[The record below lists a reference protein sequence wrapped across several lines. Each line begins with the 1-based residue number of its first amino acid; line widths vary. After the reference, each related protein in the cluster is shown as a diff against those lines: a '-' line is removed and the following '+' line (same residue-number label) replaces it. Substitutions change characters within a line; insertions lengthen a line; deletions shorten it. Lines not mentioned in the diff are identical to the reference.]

1 MNSEMA
7 YLSRLRTKR
16 ALCQAINIKCH
27 LGQSAIPYEQ
37 GLPGFLLNKREMIL
51 IFFPSK
57 LRKELKKGL
66 LKSKTDEPPPRPPP
80 HSTSSSLWETCN
92 TRSAFP

>member
-27 LGQSAIPYEQ
+27 LAQSAIPYEQ
-37 GLPGFLLNKREMIL
+37 GLPGFLLDKREMI
-51 IFFPSK
+51 FPSK
-57 LRKELKKGL
+57 LRKGLKKGL
-66 LKSKTDEPPPRPPP
+66 LKSKTDEPPPPPP
-80 HSTSSSLWETCN
+80 SPTPFYLL
-92 TRSAFP
+92 

>member
-27 LGQSAIPYEQ
+27 LAQSAIPYEQ
-37 GLPGFLLNKREMIL
+37 GLPGFLLNKREMI
-51 IFFPSK
+51 F
-57 LRKELKKGL
+57 
-66 LKSKTDEPPPRPPP
+66 
-80 HSTSSSLWETCN
+80 SL
-92 TRSAFP
+92 